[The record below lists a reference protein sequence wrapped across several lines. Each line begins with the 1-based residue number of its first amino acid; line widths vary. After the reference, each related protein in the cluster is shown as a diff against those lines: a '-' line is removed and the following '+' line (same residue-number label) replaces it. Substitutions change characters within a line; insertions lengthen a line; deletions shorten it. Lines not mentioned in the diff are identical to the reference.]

1 MNLLNYQNYS
11 KEDIIYCVSCVV
23 LHNCD
28 SLTVVELCIN
38 FMIFKSSQRN
48 RDYFVDICVCVD
60 MLVFVF
66 MLVCVYVYVCLC
78 TCVCIY
84 LGLCMS
90 MHLYVCIYACYSLD

>member
-1 MNLLNYQNYS
+1 MKVNLLNYQNCS

-48 RDYFVDICVCVD
+48 RDYFVDICVCMD

-66 MLVCVYVYVCLC
+66 MLVCVYARV
-78 TCVCIY
+78 CVCIY

-90 MHLYVCIYACYSLD
+90 MHLYVSIYACYSLD